1 MKMAPSVPAVTMN
14 YWLGAIAICN
24 KRYTASL
31 SSSRYIIMLDSLTY
45 LCDLT
50 GVADTLVVADTLIVV
65 PKLDDLVVS

>member
-1 MKMAPSVPAVTMN
+1 MTSGFWHVVIGESLRYGRRCVPDENGA
-14 YWLGAIAICN
+14 LGASGDDEPLVRGN
-24 KRYTASL
+24 G
-31 SSSRYIIMLDSLTY
+31 D